1 MTDGMKHFE
10 KGKGRKEEVMQKTSK
25 EETTVESVQTAA
37 QEQTEEVVQDEAKEN
52 STEESVQTA
61 AKEEPKEKTEQQ
73 REEIRRHIEFTTYFE
88 NCIMNL
94 SGSCYNDKLE
104 MCLPGPVKVIADL
117 IFDLFGKK
125 VSENLISAYNGE
137 RGYEADYYLSVMR
150 LERVLSYKDAQ
161 LLIFELERYS
171 KDKEGKN
178 EENSQ
183 DKKGIWRETELIE
196 FLEKCIE
203 KLRIHCYDGESGS
216 VTSESTAI
224 VAGLFF
230 SIFGEGVC
238 RGLIKA
244 NKNKPGCV
252 ADYYEAIIRLARGL
266 SKESKDNFMDLLE
279 MNCISSESEQ

>member
-1 MTDGMKHFE
+1 MKEGKRHFE
-10 KGKGRKEEVMQKTSK
+10 EARRQQEEVMK
-25 EETTVESVQTAA
+25 EAVREEP
-37 QEQTEEVVQDEAKEN
+37 TEEVVQEEAKEN
-52 STEESVQTA
+52 SIEESVQTA
-61 AKEEPKEKTEQQ
+61 AKEEPEEKTEQK

-88 NCIMNL
+88 NCIANL
-94 SGSCYNDKLE
+94 SGSCFNDKLE
-104 MCLPGPVKVIADL
+104 MCLTGPVKVIADL

-137 RGYEADYYLSVMR
+137 RGYEADYYLNVMR
-150 LERVLSYKDAQ
+150 LERMLSCKDAQ

-171 KDKEGKN
+171 KDKESKN

-183 DKKGIWRETELIE
+183 DRKGIWRETELIE

-203 KLRIHCYDGESGS
+203 KLRIYCYDGESGS
-216 VTSESTAI
+216 VTSESTTI

-252 ADYYEAIIRLARGL
+252 ADYYEAIIRLTRGL
-266 SKESKDNFMDLLE
+266 SKESTDNFMESLE
-279 MNCISSESEQ
+279 MSCISSDPE